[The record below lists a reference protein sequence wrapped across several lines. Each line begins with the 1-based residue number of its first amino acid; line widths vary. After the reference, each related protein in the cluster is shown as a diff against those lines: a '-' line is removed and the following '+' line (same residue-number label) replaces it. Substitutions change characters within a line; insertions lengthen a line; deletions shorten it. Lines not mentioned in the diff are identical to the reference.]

1 MKSKQITDILTGLS
15 PESYA
20 FDWDNVGLLAGRND
34 REISK
39 ILVTLDIDDKAVE
52 TAVEIGANLIVAHH
66 PMIFKGIKRINDES
80 ALGRR
85 ILTLCEHGINCF
97 AMHTNFDIK
106 GSMAELA
113 GSKLNLLDCVPLEET
128 TPGFGIGIT
137 GNLAYEVTAE
147 QLCKIVKER
156 FGITNVILYGDR
168 KKTVKRVAVCPGS
181 GKDEIGY
188 AFEKNADILLTGD
201 ITYHYGIDAVAD
213 GLLIID
219 AGHYGLEH
227 IFSDFIADY
236 LRSELTED
244 IEVIAMKTDFPYS
257 YL

>member
-1 MKSKQITDILTGLS
+1 MKSKQITDILTTLS

-20 FDWDNVGLLAGRND
+20 CAWDNVGLLVGYND
-34 REISK
+34 REVRK
-39 ILVTLDIDDKAVE
+39 ILVTLDIDDRAVDM
-52 TAVEIGANLIVAHH
+52 AVKSGVDLIVAHH

-85 ILTLCEHGINCF
+85 ILTLCENRINCF

-113 GSKLNLLDCVPLEET
+113 GRTLNLSNCIPLEET
-128 TPGFGIGIT
+128 TPGYGIGIT
-137 GNLAYEVTAE
+137 GDLQETISAE
-147 QLCKIVKER
+147 ELCTIVKKR
-156 FGITNVILYGDR
+156 FNIPNVILFGDR
-168 KKTVKRVAVCPGS
+168 DKTVRRVAVCPGS
-181 GKDEIGY
+181 GKDEISY
-188 AFEKNADILLTGD
+188 AFDTKADILLTGD

-213 GLLIID
+213 GMLIID

-227 IFSDFIADY
+227 IFIDFIADH
-236 LRSELTED
+236 LKSELTED
-244 IEVIAMKTDFPYS
+244 IEVIAMKADFPYS